1 MKIIYFH
8 QYFNTPEMS
17 GGTRSYEMAR
27 RLVAAGH
34 EVHMITSWV
43 KETDQTDWYVTNE
56 AGIHVHWFPNNYNNK
71 MSYMD
76 RIKAFFRFAFHA
88 AKKGKTFTDADVVFA
103 TSTPLTIALPA
114 VSTAKK
120 LEIPMVFEVRDLWP
134 ELPIAMGALNNPILQ
149 KIAYG
154 LENWAYKNSKAIVA
168 LSPGM
173 KEGIV
178 KTGYPKQ
185 QVAVIPNSADLEL
198 FNIENEK
205 VIQFRKSLTW
215 LQNRPLIVYTGT
227 FGHINGV
234 GYLVELAAKL
244 KDINPEIRI
253 LLVGDG
259 IEFDQVTSFAQE
271 KGVLNNT
278 LFMMKQVPKKD
289 IPVIL
294 NAAALCTALFI
305 DKPEMRANSANKF
318 FDALAA
324 GKPIMINYGGWMVDL
339 IEKNNCGLVTWNLEI
354 KAAAQQ
360 VADFIAD
367 PELYEIAATNAKRL
381 ANTQF
386 HRDMLAEQLNQVLIN
401 TVNTSSITPESITQ
415 EYYD

>member
-1 MKIIYFH
+1 MKILYFH

-34 EVHMITSWV
+34 EVHMITSWL
-43 KETDQTDWYVTNE
+43 KETDHKDWYVTNE
-56 AGIHVHWFPNNYNNK
+56 SGIHVHWFPNYYNNK

-76 RIKAFFRFAFHA
+76 RIKAFFRFALHA
-88 AKKGKTFTDADVVFA
+88 AKKGKTFKDADVVFA

-120 LEIPMVFEVRDLWP
+120 LKIPMVFEVRDLWP
-134 ELPIAMGALNNPILQ
+134 ELPIAMGALNNPLAQ
-149 KIAYG
+149 KLAHG
-154 LENWAYKNSKAIVA
+154 LERWSYRNSKAIVA

-185 QVAVIPNSADLEL
+185 QVAVIPKSSDLEL
-198 FNIENEK
+198 FDIDNEK
-205 VIQFRKSLTW
+205 VSQFRGSLTW

-234 GYLVELAAKL
+234 GYLAELAVEL

-259 IEFDQVTSFAQE
+259 IEFEQVALFAQE
-271 KGVLNNT
+271 KGVLNNN
-278 LFMMKQVPKKD
+278 LFMMKRVPKKD

-294 NAAALCTALFI
+294 NAATLCTALFI

-318 FDALAA
+318 FDALSA
-324 GKPIMINYGGWMVDL
+324 GKPVMINYGGWIVDL
-339 IEKNNCGLVTWNLEI
+339 IEKNNCGLVTWNLDIES
-354 KAAAQQ
+354 AAHK
-360 VADFIAD
+360 VAHFID
-367 PELYEIAATNAKRL
+367 DLESYKVAAVNAKRL
-381 ANTQF
+381 ATTQF
-386 HRDMLAEQLNQVLIN
+386 HRDILAKQLNHVLMN
-401 TVNTSSITPESITQ
+401 TVNHSNTAPESLTQ

>member
-43 KETDQTDWYVTNE
+43 KETDQSDWYMTNE
-56 AGIHVHWFPNNYNNK
+56 SGIHVHWFPNYYNNK
-71 MSYMD
+71 MSYLD

-88 AKKGKTFTDADVVFA
+88 AKKGKSFKNVDVVFA

-120 LEIPMVFEVRDLWP
+120 LNVPMVFEVRDLWP

-149 KIAYG
+149 KVAHG
-154 LENWAYKNSKAIVA
+154 LERWAYKNSKAIVA

-178 KTGYPKQ
+178 KTGYSKQ
-185 QVAVIPNSADLEL
+185 QVAVIPNSSDIEL
-198 FNIENEK
+198 FDINSQK
-205 VIQFRKSLTW
+205 VSEFRNSLAW

-234 GYLVELAAKL
+234 GYLVELAEKL
-244 KDINPEIRI
+244 KIINPEIRL

-259 IEFDQVTSFAQE
+259 IEFDQVTLLAQE
-271 KGVLNNT
+271 KGVLNNN

-294 NAAALCTALFI
+294 NAASLCTALFI

-339 IEKNNCGLVTWNLEI
+339 IEKNNCGLVTWNLDI
-354 KAAAQQ
+354 QAAAQK
-360 VADFIAD
+360 VADFID
-367 PELYEIAATNAKRL
+367 DSKHYEVSATNARRL

-386 HRDMLAEQLNQVLIN
+386 HRDILAAQLNDVL
-401 TVNTSSITPESITQ
+401 VNALNQTITPESITQ
-415 EYYD
+415 KYYD

>member
-43 KETDQTDWYVTNE
+43 KETDQSDWYLTNE
-56 AGIHVHWFPNNYNNK
+56 AGIHVHWFPNYYNNK
-71 MSYMD
+71 MSYID

-88 AKKGKTFTDADVVFA
+88 AKKGKSFKNVDVVFA

-120 LEIPMVFEVRDLWP
+120 LNVPMVFEVRDLWP

-149 KIAYG
+149 KVAHG
-154 LENWAYKNSKAIVA
+154 LERWAYNNSKAIVA

-178 KTGYPKQ
+178 KTGYSKQ
-185 QVAVIPNSADLEL
+185 QVAVIPNSSDIEL
-198 FNIENEK
+198 FDINSQK
-205 VIQFRKSLTW
+205 VSEFRNSLAW

-234 GYLVELAAKL
+234 GYLVELAEKL
-244 KDINPEIRI
+244 KIINPEIRL

-259 IEFDQVTSFAQE
+259 IEFDQVTLLAQE
-271 KGVLNNT
+271 KGVLNNN

-294 NAAALCTALFI
+294 NAASLCTALFI

-339 IEKNNCGLVTWNLEI
+339 IEKNNCGLVTWNLDI
-354 KAAAQQ
+354 LAAAQK
-360 VADFIAD
+360 VADFID
-367 PELYEIAATNAKRL
+367 DSKHYKVSATNARRL

-386 HRDMLAEQLNQVLIN
+386 HRDILAAQLNDVL
-401 TVNTSSITPESITQ
+401 VNALNQTITPESITQ
-415 EYYD
+415 KYYD

>member
-1 MKIIYFH
+1 MKILYFH
-8 QYFNTPEMS
+8 QYFNTPDMS

-34 EVHMITSWV
+34 EVHMITSWPQ
-43 KETDQTDWYVTNE
+43 KTDQTRWYMTNE
-56 AGIHVHWFPNNYNNK
+56 AGIHVHWFPNYYNNK
-71 MSYMD
+71 MSYFS
-76 RIKAFFRFAFHA
+76 RLKAFFRFAYHA
-88 AKKGKTFTDADVVFA
+88 AQRGKMFKDVDLVFA

-114 VSTAKK
+114 VPTAKALK
-120 LEIPMVFEVRDLWP
+120 VPLVFEVRDLWP

-149 KIAYG
+149 KIAYS
-154 LENWAYKNSKAIVA
+154 LENWAYKNSEAIVA

-173 KEGIV
+173 KEGIL
-178 KTGYPKQ
+178 KTDYPKH
-185 QVAVIPNSADLEL
+185 QVAVIPNSSDLEL

-205 VIQFRKSLTW
+205 VIQFRTSLTW

-259 IEFDQVTSFAQE
+259 VEFDTVTSLAQE
-271 KGVLNNT
+271 KSVLNHN

-294 NAAALCTALFI
+294 NAATLCTALFI

-339 IEKNNCGLVTWNLEI
+339 IEKNNCGLVTWNLDIEASA
-354 KAAAQQ
+354 KK
-360 VADFIAD
+360 VANFITD
-367 PELYEIAATNAKRL
+367 PELYGIAAANAKRL

-386 HRDMLAEQLNQVLIN
+386 HRDVLAEQLNQVLIN
-401 TVNTSSITPESITQ
+401 TLNQTITPEAITQ

>member
-43 KETDQTDWYVTNE
+43 KETDQKDWYMTNE
-56 AGIHVHWFPNNYNNK
+56 SGIHVHWFPNYYNNK
-71 MSYMD
+71 MSYLD

-88 AKKGKTFTDADVVFA
+88 AKKGKSFKNVDVVFA

-120 LEIPMVFEVRDLWP
+120 LNVPMVFEVRDLWP

-149 KIAYG
+149 KVAHG
-154 LENWAYKNSKAIVA
+154 LERWAYKNSKVIVA

-178 KTGYPKQ
+178 KTGYSKQ
-185 QVAVIPNSADLEL
+185 QVAVIPNSSDIEL
-198 FNIENEK
+198 FDINSQK
-205 VIQFRKSLTW
+205 VSEFRNSLAW

-234 GYLVELAAKL
+234 GYLVELAEKL
-244 KDINPEIRI
+244 KIINPEIRL

-259 IEFDQVTSFAQE
+259 IEFDQVTLLAQE
-271 KGVLNNT
+271 KGVLNNN

-294 NAAALCTALFI
+294 NAASLCTALFI

-318 FDALAA
+318 FDSLAA

-339 IEKNNCGLVTWNLEI
+339 IEKNNCGLVTWNLDIE
-354 KAAAQQ
+354 AAAQK
-360 VADFIAD
+360 VANFIAD
-367 PELYEIAATNAKRL
+367 PESYRIAAANAKRL
-381 ANTQF
+381 ASTQF
-386 HRDMLAEQLNQVLIN
+386 HRDILAEQLNQILIN
-401 TVNTSSITPESITQ
+401 TLNANSIAPELVTQ
-415 EYYD
+415 EYYA

>member
-1 MKIIYFH
+1 MKILYFH

-43 KETDQTDWYVTNE
+43 KETDKTDWYVTNE

-88 AKKGKTFTDADVVFA
+88 AKKGKSFKNVDVVFA

-120 LEIPMVFEVRDLWP
+120 LNVPMVFEVRDLWP

-149 KIAYG
+149 KVAHG
-154 LENWAYKNSKAIVA
+154 LEHWAYKNSKAIVA

-178 KTGYPKQ
+178 KTGYSKQ
-185 QVAVIPNSADLEL
+185 QVAVIPNSSDIEL
-198 FNIENEK
+198 FDINSQK
-205 VIQFRKSLTW
+205 VSEFRNSLEW

-234 GYLVELAAKL
+234 GYLVELAEKL
-244 KDINPEIRI
+244 KVINPEIRL

-259 IEFDQVTSFAQE
+259 IEFDQVTLLAQE
-271 KGVLNNT
+271 KGVLNNN

-294 NAAALCTALFI
+294 NAATLCTALFI

-339 IEKNNCGLVTWNLEI
+339 IEKNNCGLVTWNLDIES
-354 KAAAQQ
+354 AAQK
-360 VADFIAD
+360 VANFIAD
-367 PELYEIAATNAKRL
+367 SESYEIAAANAKRL

-386 HRDMLAEQLNQVLIN
+386 HRDILANQLNQVLMN
-401 TVNTSSITPESITQ
+401 TVNLSDITTESITQ
-415 EYYD
+415 DYYD

>member
-43 KETDQTDWYVTNE
+43 KETDQTDWYMTNE
-56 AGIHVHWFPNNYNNK
+56 TGIHVHWFPNYYNNK
-71 MSYMD
+71 MSYIN

-88 AKKGKTFTDADVVFA
+88 AKKGKTFKNADIIFA

-114 VSTAKK
+114 VSAAKK
-120 LEIPMVFEVRDLWP
+120 LKIPMVFEVRDLWP
-134 ELPIAMGALNNPILQ
+134 ELPIAMGALNNPLAQ
-149 KIAYG
+149 NLAHG
-154 LENWAYKNSKAIVA
+154 LERWAYRNSKAIVA

-178 KTGYPKQ
+178 KTGYPRQ
-185 QVAVIPNSADLEL
+185 QVAVIPNSSDLEL
-198 FNIENEK
+198 FDIEIK
-205 VIQFRKSLTW
+205 RTTQFRKSLTW
-215 LQNRPLIVYTGT
+215 LQDHPLIVYTGT

-259 IEFDQVTSFAQE
+259 IEFNQVTALAEE
-271 KGVLNNT
+271 KGVLNYN

-294 NAAALCTALFI
+294 NAATLCTALFI

-339 IEKNNCGLVTWNLEI
+339 IEKNNCGLVTWGLDIESAAI
-354 KAAAQQ
+354 K
-360 VADFIAD
+360 VANFID
-367 PELYEIAATNAKRL
+367 DSDLYRVYANNAKKL

-386 HRDMLAEQLNQVLIN
+386 HRDILADQLNQVLMN
-401 TVNTSSITPESITQ
+401 TVNASNITPESITQ

>member
-34 EVHMITSWV
+34 EVHMITSWI
-43 KETDQTDWYVTNE
+43 KETDQKDWYMTNE
-56 AGIHVHWFPNNYNNK
+56 SGIHVYWFPNNYNNK

-88 AKKGKTFTDADVVFA
+88 AKKGKTFKDADVIFA

-114 VSTAKK
+114 ISTAKK
-120 LEIPMVFEVRDLWP
+120 LKIPMVFEVRDLWP

-149 KIAYG
+149 KVAHG
-154 LENWAYKNSKAIVA
+154 LERWAYKNSKVIVA

-178 KTGYPKQ
+178 KTGYSKQ
-185 QVAVIPNSADLEL
+185 QVAVIPNSSDIEL
-198 FNIENEK
+198 FDINIQK
-205 VIQFRKSLTW
+205 VSEFRNSLEW
-215 LQNRPLIVYTGT
+215 LQSRPLIVYTGT

-234 GYLVELAAKL
+234 GYLVELAEKL
-244 KDINPEIRI
+244 KTINPQIRI

-259 IEFDQVTSFAQE
+259 VEFDHITAMAQK
-271 KGVLNNT
+271 KGVFNHN

-294 NAAALCTALFI
+294 NAASLCTALFI

-318 FDALAA
+318 FDSLAA

-339 IEKNNCGLVTWNLEI
+339 IEKNNCGLVTWNLDIE
-354 KAAAQQ
+354 AAAQK
-360 VADFIAD
+360 VANFIAD
-367 PELYEIAATNAKRL
+367 PESYRIAAANAKRL
-381 ANTQF
+381 ASTQF
-386 HRDMLAEQLNQVLIN
+386 HRDILAEQLNQILIN
-401 TVNTSSITPESITQ
+401 TLNANSIAPELVTQ
-415 EYYD
+415 EYYA

>member
-43 KETDQTDWYVTNE
+43 KETDQKDWYITNE
-56 AGIHVHWFPNNYNNK
+56 SGIHVHWFPNYYNNK
-71 MSYMD
+71 MSYLD

-88 AKKGKTFTDADVVFA
+88 AKKGKSFKNVDVVFA

-120 LEIPMVFEVRDLWP
+120 LNVPMVFEVRDLWP

-149 KIAYG
+149 KVAHG
-154 LENWAYKNSKAIVA
+154 LERWAYKNSKVIVA

-178 KTGYPKQ
+178 KTGYSKQ
-185 QVAVIPNSADLEL
+185 QVAVIPNSSDIEL
-198 FNIENEK
+198 FDINSQK
-205 VIQFRKSLTW
+205 VSEFRNSLAW

-234 GYLVELAAKL
+234 GYLVELAEKL
-244 KDINPEIRI
+244 KIINPEIRL

-259 IEFDQVTSFAQE
+259 IEFDQVTLLAQE
-271 KGVLNNT
+271 KGVLNNN

-294 NAAALCTALFI
+294 NAASLCTALFI

-318 FDALAA
+318 FDSLAA

-339 IEKNNCGLVTWNLEI
+339 IEKNNCGLVTWNLDIE
-354 KAAAQQ
+354 AAAQK
-360 VADFIAD
+360 VANFIAD
-367 PELYEIAATNAKRL
+367 PESYRIAAANAKRL
-381 ANTQF
+381 ASTQF
-386 HRDMLAEQLNQVLIN
+386 HRDILAEQLNQILIN
-401 TVNTSSITPESITQ
+401 TLNANSIAPELVTQ
-415 EYYD
+415 EYYA

>member
-1 MKIIYFH
+1 MKILYFH

-43 KETDQTDWYVTNE
+43 KETDKTDWYVTNE

-76 RIKAFFRFAFHA
+76 RIKAFFRFAFYA
-88 AKKGKTFTDADVVFA
+88 AKNGKTFKDADVVFA

-120 LEIPMVFEVRDLWP
+120 LKIPMVFEVRDLWP

-185 QVAVIPNSADLEL
+185 QVAVIPNSSDLEL

-271 KGVLNNT
+271 KGVLNNN

-294 NAAALCTALFI
+294 NAATLCTALFI

-339 IEKNNCGLVTWNLEI
+339 IEKNNCGLVTWNLDIE
-354 KAAAQQ
+354 AAAQQ
-360 VADFIAD
+360 VANFIAD
-367 PELYEIAATNAKRL
+367 PKLYGIAAANAKRL

-401 TVNTSSITPESITQ
+401 TVNASSITPESITQ
-415 EYYD
+415 KYYD

>member
-1 MKIIYFH
+1 MKILYFH

-43 KETDQTDWYVTNE
+43 KETDKTDWYVTNE

-88 AKKGKTFTDADVVFA
+88 AKKGKSFKNVDVVFA

-120 LEIPMVFEVRDLWP
+120 LNVPMVFEVRDLWP

-149 KIAYG
+149 KVAHG
-154 LENWAYKNSKAIVA
+154 LEHWAYKNSKAIVA

-178 KTGYPKQ
+178 KTGYSKQ
-185 QVAVIPNSADLEL
+185 QVAVIPNSSDIEL
-198 FNIENEK
+198 FDINSQK
-205 VIQFRKSLTW
+205 VSEFRNSLEW

-234 GYLVELAAKL
+234 GYLVELAEKL
-244 KDINPEIRI
+244 KVINPEIRL

-259 IEFDQVTSFAQE
+259 IEFDQVTLLAQE
-271 KGVLNNT
+271 KGVLNNN

-294 NAAALCTALFI
+294 NAASLCTALFI

-339 IEKNNCGLVTWNLEI
+339 IEKNNCGLVTWNLDI
-354 KAAAQQ
+354 QVAAQK
-360 VADFIAD
+360 VADFID
-367 PELYEIAATNAKRL
+367 DSKHYKVSATNARRL

-386 HRDMLAEQLNQVLIN
+386 HRDILAAQLNDVL
-401 TVNTSSITPESITQ
+401 VNALNQTITPESITQ
-415 EYYD
+415 KYYD